1 MSLLALP
8 LLLAAG
14 PEETTLRF
22 KSMPPLWVVIMVI
35 IPAVIGIVWWTYRRE
50 GASATTRA
58 KRVLAGLRS
67 AAIIL
72 ILMLLFQPYA
82 ETSVKKLV
90 KSHLVV
96 LVDTSASMEFVDA
109 YANPEKRQAT
119 RGVAN
124 LGLVQPSTVARLELV
139 KGTLTNPNLDL
150 LNKLAKRFHLHIYT
164 FDVDTT
170 LLFSGSEALE
180 DKEQQTSL
188 TDRIHGLRGTGAFTF
203 LGDAVSDVLDDFRL
217 RDEPLAGVVVL
228 TDGRQSVTA
237 GATGP
242 VDAARKAAGAQPSV
256 PLYLVGIGD
265 PDLPRNIHVSNLKAR
280 EVVLRGEEVLFQF
293 AVSHMGF
300 VGEPVTAEL
309 LSMDEDGRVE
319 EELDLRG
326 AATVLGEEGEEIT
339 LRVSHRFERPGSY
352 ALRIG
357 IPVMEGEKIEN
368 DNFITHHLRVVDK
381 KIKVLYVEGY
391 PRWEYRFLKNAL
403 IRDHETILAHVVN
416 LDADPSAVQPYSPG
430 WRPIQH
436 FPEKKE
442 DLYEY
447 AVVIFG
453 DVDWQRLVP
462 PSEPNH
468 EERSKAVL
476 ENLREFVEDGGGF
489 IMIAGP
495 YNSPRSYGGTDLRYV
510 LPVVVNP
517 EEAIRASQDTARSF
531 NLVLTEEG
539 REHPIMMLED
549 DPVVSRQIWEQ
560 DKFSAQFWYF
570 PVERAKSTAT
580 VLATHPGEYS
590 HNRNKFGPHVIMA
603 TMPYKAGRSLYIG
616 VDELWRLRWAFGDRY
631 HYRFYGEAIRLLAT
645 HKLLGGNLRFKI
657 FTDQETY
664 FVGDQVSIEAEV
676 YDHDFK
682 PLTAET
688 QTITVRT
695 PDGDEQEILMVLDPS
710 EPGRYIHT
718 LTVFEEGTYLLH
730 GDAGDGDE
738 ERPEKLFKVEYSTEE
753 MKNPLINLELMNRMA
768 VESSG
773 EALPLY
779 QIGKLPETIPPRSVY
794 ISSEVRS
801 EDLWDDSWVLFVF
814 TALLAAEWLIRKRY
828 RLL

>member
-1 MSLLALP
+1 VTPFTLSMLLAG
-8 LLLAAG
+8 G
-14 PEETTLRF
+14 PAETTLRF
-22 KSMPPLWVVIMVI
+22 KSMPPLWTVIMLIV
-35 IPAVIGIVWWTYRRE
+35 PAVVGIVWWTYRRE
-50 GASATTRA
+50 GASAGIRA
-58 KRVLAGLRS
+58 KRLLAVLRS
-67 AAIIL
+67 LAIVL
-72 ILMLLFQPYA
+72 VLLLLFQPFA
-82 ETSVKKLV
+82 ETTVKKLV
-90 KSHLVV
+90 KSHLIV
-96 LVDTSASMEFVDA
+96 LIDTSASMEFVDS
-109 YANPEKRQAT
+109 YADAKKREET
-119 RGVAN
+119 RKVAG
-124 LGLVQPSTVARLELV
+124 LGMVQPSTVARLELV
-139 KGTLTNPNLDL
+139 KGALTNQDLNL
-150 LNKLAKRFHLHIYT
+150 LNDLAERFHLHVYT

-170 LLFSGSEALE
+170 LLFSGSEAWDE
-180 DKEQQTSL
+180 EEERASL
-188 TDRIHGLRGTGAFTF
+188 TERIGELRGTGAYTF
-203 LGDAVSDVLDDFRL
+203 LGDAISDVLDDFRL

-228 TDGRQSVTA
+228 TDGRQSQTA
-237 GATGP
+237 GAAGP
-242 VDAARKAAGAQPSV
+242 LLAARKAAEAQPAV
-256 PLYLVGIGD
+256 PLYLVGVGD
-265 PDLPRNIHVSNLKAR
+265 PDLPRNIHVANLKAR
-280 EVVLRGEEVLFQF
+280 EVVLRGEDVLFQF

-300 VGEPVTAEL
+300 AGEAVSASL
-309 LSMDEDGRVE
+309 FSMTSDGEVE

-326 AATVLGEEGEEIT
+326 ADVVLGDEGDEIT

-352 ALRIG
+352 ALKIG
-357 IPVMEGEKIEN
+357 IPVQPGEKIEN

-416 LDADPSAVQPYSPG
+416 LDADPSAVQPYSKG
-430 WRPIQH
+430 WAPIVH

-453 DVDWQRLVP
+453 DVDWKQLVP

-476 ENLREFVEDGGGF
+476 ENLREFVADGGGF

-495 YNSPRSYGGTDLRYV
+495 YDSPRSYGGTDLRYV
-510 LPVVVNP
+510 LPVVINP
-517 EEAIRASQDTARSF
+517 DEAIRASQDTSRSF

-539 REHPIMMLED
+539 RNHPIMMLEE
-549 DPVVSRQIWEQ
+549 DPAVSRQLWEK

-580 VLATHPGEYS
+580 VLAVHPGEYG
-590 HNRNKFGPHVIMA
+590 HNRNKFGPHVLIA

-616 VDELWRLRWAFGDRY
+616 VDELWRLRWTFGDRY

-645 HKLLGGNLRFKI
+645 YKLLGGNLRFKI
-657 FTDQETY
+657 FTDKESY
-664 FVGDQVSIEAEV
+664 FVGDTVKIEAEI

-682 PLTAET
+682 PATEET
-688 QTITVRT
+688 QTILIRT
-695 PDGDEQEILMVLDPS
+695 PEGDEQEIVMMLDPS
-710 EPGRYIHT
+710 QAGRYVHT
-718 LTVFEEGTYLLH
+718 LTVYDEGTYLLFADP
-730 GDAGDGDE
+730 GDTE
-738 ERPEKLFKVEYSTEE
+738 EDRPEKLFKVEYSTEE
-753 MKNPLINLELMNRMA
+753 MKNPLINLELMDRMA

-779 QIGKLPETIPPRSVY
+779 QIGKLVKDIPPRSVY

-801 EDLWDDSWVLFVF
+801 EDLWDDSWVLFLF
-814 TALLAAEWLIRKRY
+814 TAILAAEWLIRKRY